1 MYSENKA
8 IPMVKQN
15 TKQKMS
21 TMIAQV
27 NKTKKTIK
35 DVMVCTFIMKKN
47 YKVQEKRM
55 KNLTKR

>member
-1 MYSENKA
+1 MYSENKP

-21 TMIAQV
+21 TMTVQV

-55 KNLTKR
+55 KNLIKR